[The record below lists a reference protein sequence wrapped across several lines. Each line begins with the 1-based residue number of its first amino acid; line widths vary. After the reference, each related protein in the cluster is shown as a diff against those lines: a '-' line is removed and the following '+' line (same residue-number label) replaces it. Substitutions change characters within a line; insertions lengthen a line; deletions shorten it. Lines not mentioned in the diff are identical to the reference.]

1 MSVSH
6 ERQVNILIVDDRREN
21 IIALEAILGDMGY
34 NIVTARS
41 GYEVLRAVLEQ
52 EFAVILLD
60 VRMPELDGFET
71 ATLLRQREQT
81 LHTPIIF
88 LTAGDNSY
96 EKVFRGYSVGA
107 VDYMSKPFD
116 PVILRAKVSVFV
128 ELYQKSLQLQMLNED
143 LEKRVEERTQQLRA
157 TNQELTREV
166 TERRKAEAAVRALNT
181 DLETRVRERTAELE
195 MANEELRSF
204 SYSVSHDL
212 RAPLRKIEAFSRMLV
227 EEHADGL
234 DAGGHD
240 YLQRI
245 CVACKRMSELIDDV
259 LKLSHIAG
267 SEMTREQVDLSSI
280 AHDIAADLQQSDP
293 DRRVDF
299 KIQNGVSARG
309 DRRLIRL
316 ALQNLLD
323 NAWKFTGK
331 KSEAHIEFGVSNL
344 NGTPRYFVR
353 DDGVGFDASHRDKLF
368 TPFTRL
374 HRTTD
379 FPGTGIGLAIVQRV
393 IQRHGGT
400 VSAESERG
408 AGATFSFTL

>member
-1 MSVSH
+1 MTAPS
-6 ERQVNILIVDDRREN
+6 ERQVNILIVDDRQEN

-34 NIVTARS
+34 TIVTAHS
-41 GYEVLRAVLEQ
+41 GHEVLRAVLEQ

-60 VRMPELDGFET
+60 VRMPDMDGFET

-88 LTAGDNSY
+88 LTAGDNSS

-116 PVILRAKVSVFV
+116 PVILRTKVGVFV
-128 ELYQKSLQLQMLNED
+128 ELYQKSLQLQMLNQD
-143 LEKRVEERTQQLRA
+143 LEHRVEERTQQLQE
-157 TNQELTREV
+157 TNRELTREV
-166 TERRKAEAAVRALNT
+166 AERRKAEGEVRALNT
-181 DLETRVRERTAELE
+181 DLENRVRERTAELE
-195 MANEELRSF
+195 IANEELRSF

-234 DAGGHD
+234 DKGGHE
-240 YLQRI
+240 YLKRI
-245 CVACKRMSELIDDV
+245 CVACKRMEELIDDV
-259 LKLSHIAG
+259 LKLSQITG
-267 SEMTREQVDLSSI
+267 SEMTREQVNLSGI

-293 DRRVDF
+293 DRRAVF
-299 KIQNGVSARG
+299 QIQDGIRAHG

-316 ALQNLLD
+316 ALQNLMD
-323 NAWKFTGK
+323 NAWKFTSK
-331 KSEAHIEFGVSNL
+331 EPEARIEFGVNL
-344 NGTPRYFVR
+344 NGKPVYFVK
-353 DDGVGFDASHRDKLF
+353 DNGVGFDNAHRAKLF
-368 TPFTRL
+368 TPFARL
-374 HRTTD
+374 HKSTE

-400 VSAESERG
+400 VSADSEKG
-408 AGATFSFTL
+408 GGATFSFTL